1 MAGETTTTM
10 AGETTTTVAAGP
22 EPPAQDKFV
31 IGGARPISGIY
42 AMFEQA
48 HFGPAY
54 KMWVDDMNAAGGIT
68 IAGKKL
74 PVELIVYDDQ
84 SDLDTCMRLMTK
96 LMEEDKVDWLLGP
109 QSTAFLFAGAGLA
122 AVARV
127 HPVQCRG
134 RRDHAR
140 GRDGEGQLCPSSS
153 SSSTTPTTTRC
164 RCSRRSCRNW
174 ARRPPPSAISTTC
187 TASNTTAQAQVFFST
202 AGIDILSSTA
212 IPAGIKDVS
221 SIVKKWADEQAD
233 VICSFQYPNET
244 ILTLQTLMQ
253 LDYNPKAF
261 LGGPGTSTEAIYNI
275 FAGAADGCMFE
286 GAWTPAQS
294 PEVKAYYDRL
304 VTFVEDK
311 ANVDFWGPLIY
322 RAELEFIQQ
331 AIEQAGTLKHEA
343 IAEVLRTA
351 HFKTLM
357 SDDMFMTNQILDRSC
372 YAGQIGQWQNG
383 FPQIIDPAP
392 KRTAKEIWY
401 PKPTWKEA
409 PAMSTTSTSLP
420 LGGGFSTRGKQS
432 KRLSKPPGARRRARP
447 RGGIPVQNVLSTMQM

>member
-1 MAGETTTTM
+1 MAKGSL
-10 AGETTTTVAAGP
+10 P
-22 EPPAQDKFV
+22 LFFQFLNY
-31 IGGARPISGIY
+31 SNHY
-42 AMFEQA
+42 Q
-48 HFGPAY
+48 
-54 KMWVDDMNAAGGIT
+54 
-68 IAGKKL
+68 L
-74 PVELIVYDDQ
+74 PVFAEILNEL
-84 SDLDTCMRLMTK
+84 
-96 LMEEDKVDWLLGP
+96 
-109 QSTAFLFAGAGLA
+109 GAK
-122 AVARV
+122 
-127 HPVQCRG
+127 
-134 RRDHAR
+134 
-140 GRDGEGQLCPSSS
+140 
-153 SSSTTPTTTRC
+153 
-164 RCSRRSCRNW
+164 
-174 ARRPPPSAISTTC
+174 
-187 TASNTTAQAQVFFST
+187 TASIGYLDDLHGIEYQSQAQIFFST
-202 AGIDILSSTA
+202 AGIEIMSSTA

-221 SIVKKWADEQAD
+221 SIVKQWADEQAD

-304 VTFVEDK
+304 VAFVGDK

-331 AIEQAGTLKHEA
+331 AIEQAGTLDHEA

-351 HFKTLM
+351 HFKTIM

-420 LGGGFSTRGKQS
+420 F
-432 KRLSKPPGARRRARP
+432 
-447 RGGIPVQNVLSTMQM
+447 